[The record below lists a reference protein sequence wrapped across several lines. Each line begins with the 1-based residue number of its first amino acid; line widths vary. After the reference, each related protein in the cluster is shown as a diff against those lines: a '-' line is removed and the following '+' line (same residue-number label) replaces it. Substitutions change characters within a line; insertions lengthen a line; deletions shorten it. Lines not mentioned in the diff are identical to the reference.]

1 MNNIIKYKDLPLSAK
16 SKLKKKHLFSPDY
29 WRTGSMWME
38 LLKRFDFLDDTIAL
52 DMFPILFGGEENDEV
67 S

>member
-1 MNNIIKYKDLPLSAK
+1 MNNIIKYKDLPLSAS

-29 WRTGSMWME
+29 WRTGTMWIE
-38 LLKRFDFLDDTIAL
+38 LLKRFNFLDEIIIM
-52 DMFPILFGGEENDEV
+52 DMFPILFGGEDDEV